1 MPCYNNPPSWTA
13 AYGPS
18 TSMVTHQ
25 ISTTDPLFSV
35 IIAVFNDWEPL
46 ERCLESLA
54 EQECAPGFEV
64 IIADDGSMEP
74 APEFIRQWQ
83 GHYPPLAID
92 RRSHA
97 GISTA
102 RNRGA
107 QISRGSILLFVDAD
121 SRLQTNCL
129 AALDSSITNSP
140 RHNCFQLHL
149 IGDCTRLVGRAEELR
164 LNTLQNQ
171 MLQPDGCIRYL
182 NTAGFAIRRS
192 RVNLERGVF
201 DPVALRAEDTLLL
214 ADLMQSGELPL
225 FVPNAIVQ
233 HATPLS
239 LVASLGKS
247 MRSGYL
253 EGRTYEIIA
262 SKGIRTRVSHRER
275 LSMLSYMWK
284 KSGQHSI
291 GRSAW
296 FVVVARK
303 ALQRIISLIY
313 HVLVL
318 VRRTLLSR
326 SRENANSKPSASTKS
341 PESDST

>member
-1 MPCYNNPPSWTA
+1 VPCYNNPPSWTA

-74 APEFIRQWQ
+74 APEFIRQRQ
-83 GHYPPLAID
+83 RHYPPLAID

>member
-1 MPCYNNPPSWTA
+1 
-13 AYGPS
+13 
-18 TSMVTHQ
+18 
-25 ISTTDPLFSV
+25 
-35 IIAVFNDWEPL
+35 
-46 ERCLESLA
+46 
-54 EQECAPGFEV
+54 
-64 IIADDGSMEP
+64 
-74 APEFIRQWQ
+74 
-83 GHYPPLAID
+83 
-92 RRSHA
+92 
-97 GISTA
+97 
-102 RNRGA
+102 
-107 QISRGSILLFVDAD
+107 
-121 SRLQTNCL
+121 
-129 AALDSSITNSP
+129 
-140 RHNCFQLHL
+140 
-149 IGDCTRLVGRAEELR
+149 
-164 LNTLQNQ
+164 

-284 KSGQHSI
+284 KSGQHFI

-303 ALQRIISLIY
+303 ALQRIISFTY
-313 HVLVL
+313 HISVL
-318 VRRTLLSR
+318 VRRTLVR
-326 SRENANSKPSASTKS
+326 SRGNTNSKPSESNS
-341 PESDST
+341 RESDSPG

>member
-1 MPCYNNPPSWTA
+1 
-13 AYGPS
+13 
-18 TSMVTHQ
+18 
-25 ISTTDPLFSV
+25 
-35 IIAVFNDWEPL
+35 
-46 ERCLESLA
+46 
-54 EQECAPGFEV
+54 
-64 IIADDGSMEP
+64 
-74 APEFIRQWQ
+74 
-83 GHYPPLAID
+83 
-92 RRSHA
+92 
-97 GISTA
+97 
-102 RNRGA
+102 
-107 QISRGSILLFVDAD
+107 
-121 SRLQTNCL
+121 
-129 AALDSSITNSP
+129 
-140 RHNCFQLHL
+140 
-149 IGDCTRLVGRAEELR
+149 
-164 LNTLQNQ
+164 

-296 FVVVARK
+296 FVVVARQ

-318 VRRTLLSR
+318 VRRTLLGR
-326 SRENANSKPSASTKS
+326 SRENANSKPSANTNS